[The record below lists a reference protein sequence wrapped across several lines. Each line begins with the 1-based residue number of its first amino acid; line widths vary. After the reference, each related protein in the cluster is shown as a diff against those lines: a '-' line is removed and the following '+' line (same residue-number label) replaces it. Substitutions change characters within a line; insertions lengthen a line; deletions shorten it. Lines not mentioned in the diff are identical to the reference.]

1 MMTSYREAASRK
13 LKLQILSLYAYSYTA
28 KKLMQLHEQYERLTK
43 WKIKQ
48 AHAHAKKVGPGIPVE
63 KLKHHRV
70 HINTEKSDHFIN
82 FIN

>member
-1 MMTSYREAASRK
+1 
-13 LKLQILSLYAYSYTA
+13 
-28 KKLMQLHEQYERLTK
+28 MQLHEQYERLTK